1 MKLTKEVILAA
12 LSNITLPNEGKSIV
26 ESGAIKNVHIFGTD
40 VELDV
45 EIQIPTLQYKKRVEV
60 DCIKAIH
67 DHAFE
72 KSKVK
77 VNLIVNAPK
86 KTIEIKGK
94 KVDSGEI
101 TSIEEI
107 LESGARIQEA
117 GIIKKLLPDL
127 KSEVVDVGIIQ
138 RMTTNGQST
147 RFKAIVAAGNENGYL
162 GIGQGKSKQM
172 RIAIEKATNQA
183 FLNINP
189 IKMGCG
195 SWECKC
201 DQKHS
206 VPFKVKGKGGSVTIE
221 IIPAPRGLGLVAGGK
236 IKRLLE
242 LAGLKDA
249 WTTAKGSTPT
259 MGSTS
264 KAVLD
269 CLRQT
274 FSQG

>member
-1 MKLTKEVILAA
+1 MSQTAQTKPGQGRPGQGRPVQYGGGRPGQAKTGQSRRPRREPEEEVW
-12 LSNITLPNEGKSIV
+12 
-26 ESGAIKNVHIFGTD
+26 
-40 VELDV
+40 
-45 EIQIPTLQYKKRVEV
+45 IP
-60 DCIKAIH
+60 
-67 DHAFE
+67 
-72 KSKVK
+72 
-77 VNLIVNAPK
+77 
-86 KTIEIKGK
+86 KTILGQ
-94 KVDSGEI
+94 KVASGEI
-101 TSIEEI
+101 SSIEEI
-107 LESGARIQEA
+107 IEAGLRIQEA

-138 RMTTNGQST
+138 KMTSNGQST

-172 RIAIEKATNQA
+172 RIAIEKATSQA
-183 FLNINP
+183 FLNVSP
-189 IKMGCG
+189 IKLGCG
-195 SWECKC
+195 SWECRC

-206 VPFKVKGKGGSVTIE
+206 VPFKIRGKGGSVTIE

-259 MGSTS
+259 MNSTS
-264 KAVLD
+264 KAILD